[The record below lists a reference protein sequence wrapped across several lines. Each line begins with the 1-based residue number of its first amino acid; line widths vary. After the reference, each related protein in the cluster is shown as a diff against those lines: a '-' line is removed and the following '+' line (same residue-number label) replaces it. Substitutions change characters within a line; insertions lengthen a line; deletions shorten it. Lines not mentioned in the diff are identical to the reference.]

1 MLLKTLMPCYFRSGW
16 KSRALGTEGQAF
28 GAVSLSWLLF
38 HELQAAQ
45 QTQVCFSPPALCTSY
60 LLVTRD
66 NPRWKKKGQSSPWPN
81 PASLVMIWK
90 QRGLCVLV
98 FKATW
103 RALFATQNFW
113 NGEFM
118 NTSSNN
124 YMENILFFFIKH
136 MHMPLCWV
144 GFLSFFHGQ
153 CCVSVDR
160 ETPNSLHTST
170 LELRFLWRRWPRFKY
185 ITLLIGSFLVALYLV
200 GNSFLFLMY
209 T

>member
-1 MLLKTLMPCYFRSGW
+1 MLFQIWVKKQSSGDW
-16 KSRALGTEGQAF
+16 RPGFWSCVVVMTT
-28 GAVSLSWLLF
+28 VSWTASSSTNPGLFFSSSPLHFLSPSHPW
-38 HELQAAQ
+38 QS
-45 QTQVCFSPPALCTSY
+45 QV
-60 LLVTRD
+60 
-66 NPRWKKKGQSSPWPN
+66 KKKR
-81 PASLVMIWK
+81 ASRLHGPIQLLWWWYESKGDCVCWFLK
-90 QRGLCVLV
+90 QRGGLCLQLRISETENLWIHPVI
-98 FKATW
+98 TIW
-103 RALFATQNFW
+103 RI
-113 NGEFM
+113 
-118 NTSSNN
+118 
-124 YMENILFFFIKH
+124 YFFFIKH

>member
-1 MLLKTLMPCYFRSGW
+1 MLFQIWVKKQSSGDW
-16 KSRALGTEGQAF
+16 RPGFWSCVVVMTT
-28 GAVSLSWLLF
+28 VSWTASSSTNPGL
-38 HELQAAQ
+38 
-45 QTQVCFSPPALCTSY
+45 FSPPALCTSY

-124 YMENILFFFIKH
+124 YMENILFFYKAHAYAIVLGWF
-136 MHMPLCWV
+136 PLFFPRTVLCFCW
-144 GFLSFFHGQ
+144 
-153 CCVSVDR
+153 
-160 ETPNSLHTST
+160 
-170 LELRFLWRRWPRFKY
+170 
-185 ITLLIGSFLVALYLV
+185 
-200 GNSFLFLMY
+200 
-209 T
+209 

>member
-1 MLLKTLMPCYFRSGW
+1 MTTKETYFFHREKKKSQMLLKTLMPCYFRSGW

-60 LLVTRD
+60 LLITRD

-124 YMENILFFFIKH
+124 YMENILFFYKAHAYAIVLGWF
-136 MHMPLCWV
+136 PLFFPRTVLCFCW
-144 GFLSFFHGQ
+144 
-153 CCVSVDR
+153 
-160 ETPNSLHTST
+160 
-170 LELRFLWRRWPRFKY
+170 
-185 ITLLIGSFLVALYLV
+185 
-200 GNSFLFLMY
+200 
-209 T
+209 